1 MKVQTVA
8 AALLLAAALP
18 AHARPA
24 APSPEVGALREEI
37 GALQVDRALALT
49 PEQARALLPILR
61 KAADGAK
68 ALRARIESPDPALVA
83 ALTRARDELRAG
95 GEITDATR
103 QAIRDAQR
111 AGMAGRRDEF
121 QGLRKEALAVLTPAQ
136 VQALRNVRL
145 GAGPG
150 FPGAPGLGP
159 EADAPEGGRGRGAMA
174 GGVRRLVL
182 ARVLTS
188 DAFLALLEAR
198 AK

>member
-1 MKVQTVA
+1 MKVRTA
-8 AALLLAAALP
+8 AAVLLLAAALP
-18 AHARPA
+18 AHARPV
-24 APSPEVGALREEI
+24 APSPEVAALREEI
-37 GALQVDRALALT
+37 GALQIDRALALT

-68 ALRARIESPDPALVA
+68 ALRARVETPDPALVA

-95 GEITDATR
+95 GEISDATR

-111 AGMAGRRDEF
+111 SGMAGRREAF

-136 VQALRNVRL
+136 VQALRSVRL

-150 FPGAPGLGP
+150 FHGAPGLGP
-159 EADAPEGGRGRGAMA
+159 DGDAPEGGRGPGAMA
-174 GGVRRLVL
+174 GGVRRLAL

-188 DAFLALLEAR
+188 DAFLGLLEAR

>member
-1 MKVQTVA
+1 MMVRTAA

-18 AHARPA
+18 ANARPV
-24 APSPEVGALREEI
+24 APSPEVAALREEI

-61 KAADGAK
+61 KAAEEAK
-68 ALRARIESPDPALVA
+68 ALRARIETPDPALVA

-95 GEITDATR
+95 GEISDATR

-111 AGMAGRRDEF
+111 AALAGRRGEF

-136 VQALRNVRL
+136 VQAIRNVRL

-150 FPGAPGLGP
+150 FPGGPGLGP
-159 EADAPEGGRGRGAMA
+159 DGDAPEGGKGRGAMA
-174 GGVRRLVL
+174 GGMRRLVL

-188 DAFLALLEAR
+188 DAFLGLLEAR
-198 AK
+198 AR

>member
-1 MKVQTVA
+1 MKVQSVA
-8 AALLLAAALP
+8 GALLLAAALP

-24 APSPEVGALREEI
+24 APSPEVAALREEI

-61 KAADGAK
+61 KAAEGAK

-95 GEITDATR
+95 GEISDATR

-111 AGMAGRRDEF
+111 AGIAGRRGEF
-121 QGLRKEALAVLTPAQ
+121 QSLRKEALAVLTPAQ
-136 VQALRNVRL
+136 VQALRHVRL

-150 FPGAPGLGP
+150 FPTEPGFGP
-159 EADAPEGGRGRGAMA
+159 EGDAPAAGKGRGAVA
-174 GGVRRLVL
+174 GGFRRLVI
-182 ARVLTS
+182 ARILTS